1 MRGFAL
7 LLVRELRRR
16 LPVHL
21 VSLGLGLAALLVPS
35 FVGGA
40 SGAHAAEVRGAVAV
54 SFALLWSLTLAF
66 IEGLGFLAGD
76 LREARIA
83 FDFRLPIASL
93 AIWAGRLVA
102 AAASVTS
109 AAILILGFTAAT
121 GADLA
126 WGMQGLLELVLGSTG
141 LALHSPQVVVS
152 LLLLAVVLALDLVG
166 LAIASRKAWLGVDF
180 ASAIVFKSLAF
191 LAILPIWRAGA
202 EYEAGLLLVVAFAG
216 GLLALLVATARQVA
230 AGRTEPDRAHRSF
243 SITFALVALST
254 VGALSAWS
262 AWYRTPSPRDLIESD
277 LNASPL
283 TEDLVWIAG
292 RARHRGELVHAF
304 LLEPRTGRYLHL
316 SEQHPGPGHSP
327 ARVSLDRSRVAWR
340 TSERRA
346 TRSWAS
352 RVRFADLARDF
363 AEPRES
369 GIEWDGIPFAWAL
382 SPDGSIVASVWR
394 NRIDD
399 GSLRLRLE
407 ALENGGLV
415 KSLTIQQCGS
425 PGAMVFLDGKTIL
438 YGCGWPSTTIDRLLG
453 YGLLIDLESG
463 EAESRGRIP
472 YSDRPIDS
480 AFASAPDRWFAPPA
494 ARWSREDG
502 GSGWLHIEGEGSVEI
517 PPPAPLDAKSVVASA
532 RFLANRELVVAW
544 IDSKGGVLAFYD
556 ETGELLCAFPSE
568 FRWPALFCESD
579 DALYAGTYLLP
590 PPQRLLDTTL
600 YRISKS
606 APTLVER
613 LGDFRSLPPSSAASP
628 TTLFLSPD
636 RKVFWLDLTSGK
648 LVPLSAAF

>member
-16 LPVHL
+16 LPAHL
-21 VSLGLGLAALLVPS
+21 VSLGLALVTLLVPS
-35 FVGGA
+35 FLGRA

-54 SFALLWSLTLAF
+54 GLALLWSLALAF

-76 LREARIA
+76 LREGRLA

-102 AAASVTS
+102 AAASVAS
-109 AAILILGFTAAT
+109 AAILILGPTAAT

-126 WGMQGLLELVLGSTG
+126 WGLQGLLELVLGNSG
-141 LALHSPQVVVS
+141 LALHSPQVIVS
-152 LLLLAVVLALDLVG
+152 ILLLAVVLALDLVG
-166 LAIASRKAWLGVDF
+166 LAIASRKAWLGVDL
-180 ASAIVFKSLAF
+180 ASAIVFKSLAY
-191 LAILPIWRAGA
+191 LAIRPLWRAGA
-202 EYEAGLLLVVAFAG
+202 EAEAGFLIVVAIAG
-216 GLLALLVATARQVA
+216 GLLALLVATARQLA
-230 AGRTEPDRAHRSF
+230 AGRTEPDRAHRTF
-243 SITFALVALST
+243 SVTFALVALST

-262 AWYRTPSPRDLIESD
+262 AWYRTPGPRDLLESE

-283 TEDLVWIAG
+283 TADLVWIAG

-316 SEQHPGPGHSP
+316 SEAHPGLGHSR

-340 TSERRA
+340 TSERRS

-363 AEPRES
+363 ATPRES

-382 SPDGSIVASVWR
+382 SPDGSHVASVWR
-394 NRIDD
+394 NGSDD

-407 ALENGGLV
+407 ALESGGLL
-415 KSLTIQQCGS
+415 KSLTIQHCGS
-425 PGAMVFLDGKTIL
+425 PGAMVFLDGKMIL
-438 YGCGWPSTTIDRLLG
+438 YGCGWPSTTSNRLLG

-463 EAESRGRIP
+463 ETKAHGRIP
-472 YSDRPIDS
+472 YPDRPIDS
-480 AFASAPDRWFAPPA
+480 AFASAPHRWFAPPA

-502 GSGWLHIEGEGSVEI
+502 GAGWLHIEGEPSVEI
-517 PPPAPLDAKSVVASA
+517 PAPASLDAKSLVASA
-532 RFLANRELVVAW
+532 RFLANRELVVGW
-544 IDSKGGVLAFYD
+544 IDSRGGVLAFYD
-556 ETGELLCAFPSE
+556 EAGELLRAIPSE

-579 DALYAGTYLLP
+579 DALFAGTYLLP
-590 PPQRLLDTTL
+590 PPHRLLDTTL
-600 YRISKS
+600 YRLSKS

-613 LGDFRSLPPSSAASP
+613 VGDFRSFPPSSAASP
-628 TTLFLSPD
+628 TTLFLRPD
-636 RKVFWLDLTSGK
+636 RKVFWLDLSTGK
-648 LVPLSAAF
+648 LVPLFAAF

>member
-21 VSLGLGLAALLVPS
+21 VSLGLALVALLAPS
-35 FVGGA
+35 FVGSA

-54 SFALLWSLTLAF
+54 GLALLWSLTLAF

-76 LREARIA
+76 LREGRLA
-83 FDFRLPIASL
+83 FDFRLPIASI

-102 AAASVTS
+102 ATASVAS
-109 AAILILGFTAAT
+109 AAILILGLTAAT

-126 WGMQGLLELVLGSTG
+126 WGMQGLLELVLGNSG
-141 LALHSPQVVVS
+141 LALHSPLVVVS

-180 ASAIVFKSLAF
+180 ASAIVFKGLAF
-191 LAILPIWRAGA
+191 LAILPLWRAGA
-202 EYEAGLLLVVAFAG
+202 EPEAGLLLVVAFAC
-216 GLLALLVATARQVA
+216 GLLALLVATARQVV

-243 SITFALVALST
+243 SITFATLALLT
-254 VGALSAWS
+254 VLPLSAWS
-262 AWYRTPSPRDLIESD
+262 AWYRMPGPGDLIESEVY
-277 LNASPL
+277 AAPL
-283 TEDLVWIAG
+283 TEDLVWTAG
-292 RARHRGELVHAF
+292 PARRRGDLVFPF
-304 LLEPRTGRYLHL
+304 LLEPKSGRYARL
-316 SEQHPGPGHSP
+316 SGRHAGIGREA
-327 ARVSLDRSRVAWR
+327 ARVSLDRSRVAWLAI
-340 TSERRA
+340 ERRTA
-346 TRSWAS
+346 RKWAA
-352 RVRFADLARDF
+352 RVRFADLLRVL
-363 AEPRES
+363 EENRES

-382 SPDGSIVASVWR
+382 SPDGSHVASVWR
-394 NRIDD
+394 NGSDD

-407 ALENGGLV
+407 ALESGGLM

-425 PGAMVFLDGKTIL
+425 PGAMVFLDGRTIL
-438 YGCGWPSTTIDRLLG
+438 YGCGWPSTTNSRYLG
-453 YGLLIDLESG
+453 HGLLIDLESG
-463 EAESRGRIP
+463 EVESHGRIP

-480 AFASAPDRWFAPPA
+480 AFASAPHRWFAPPA

-502 GSGWLHIEGEGSVEI
+502 GSGWLHIESEASVEI
-517 PPPAPLDAKSVVASA
+517 PPPASLDEKSLVASA
-532 RFLANRELVVAW
+532 RFLASRELVVAW

-556 ETGELLCAFPSE
+556 EAGALLRAIPSE
-568 FRWPALFCESD
+568 FRWPALFCESE

-613 LGDFRSLPPSSAASP
+613 VGDLRSLPPSSAASP
-628 TTLFLSPD
+628 TTLFLRPD
-636 RKVFWLDLTSGK
+636 RKVFWLDLSTGK
-648 LVPLSAAF
+648 LVPLFAAF